1 MAAASADEVLD
12 PDSKLARKKERDA
25 ALRSLNAIASAVGA
39 DTVALRANGNPL
51 VESPLG
57 MAERRLGTFGTRR
70 NPLEPASEPAREI
83 AAWYGGRTCGHV
95 RNPSEPAG
103 TRSEPGQEIAAYY
116 CALHPQQVSQS
127 ARNPLEPASEP
138 AS

>member
-1 MAAASADEVLD
+1 MHRIRSDFQIKGLKVAALSFCVAAMAAASVDEVLD

-70 NPLEPASEPAREI
+70 NPLEPASEPA
-83 AAWYGGRTCGHV
+83 
-95 RNPSEPAG
+95 S
-103 TRSEPGQEIAAYY
+103 
-116 CALHPQQVSQS
+116 
-127 ARNPLEPASEP
+127 
-138 AS
+138 